1 MIKLRHQQPS
11 LWHRGLAEDIEGL
24 WEPWML
30 LVDKLLE
37 DEQLLDR
44 VYEAGTAGGEKPKTV
59 PFGIEATSQPV
70 SSFEHADSTLR
81 PGSPLLP
88 SAKPAL
94 VLKKFP
100 FATLGVLVGH
110 RHPLDPERLSR
121 LLVLARIKS
130 RIGGHHARD
139 SSQSLL
145 VHLDRGQQ

>member
-1 MIKLRHQQPS
+1 MTAMIKLRHQQPS

-81 PGSPLLP
+81 PGLDGMRRW
-88 SAKPAL
+88 
-94 VLKKFP
+94 VG
-100 FATLGVLVGH
+100 LGVIADNFIQMGCY
-110 RHPLDPERLSR
+110 
-121 LLVLARIKS
+121 LAR
-130 RIGGHHARD
+130 
-139 SSQSLL
+139 QST
-145 VHLDRGQQ
+145 